1 MNIFN
6 YPRNLVQQKFQKGVM
21 KGTNANSQANNDQYS
36 CDQNSH
42 ASSGQQDANCHQSKG
57 AGCGQGSSSGNGDS
71 GLGYYPVPGLHFRN
85 LQKSSCQT
93 QDNGHKQGG
102 RMSHPCG
109 EKPSTPTPTPTPTPT
124 YPKVQGSLNISGDPD
139 IRVTTPGVTVN
150 PISFTGPVGVS
161 QNLLSDPDN
170 GFNMAVQLHQV
181 NEAGN
186 VGIQDVTFSVNNHQV
201 QFANN
206 GDLVID
212 GAVQGNIGDA
222 GFINEIDLGNGNFI
236 KTALAE
242 DGGGTQTER
251 FVLDTPE
258 YEVTAAKR
266 QPTNTLPYYDVNIA
280 ERTNNAADNATGV
293 DLLGQGATGIDDLL
307 RQEPL

>member
-1 MNIFN
+1 M
-6 YPRNLVQQKFQKGVM
+6 
-21 KGTNANSQANNDQYS
+21 
-36 CDQNSH
+36 
-42 ASSGQQDANCHQSKG
+42 
-57 AGCGQGSSSGNGDS
+57 
-71 GLGYYPVPGLHFRN
+71 
-85 LQKSSCQT
+85 
-93 QDNGHKQGG
+93 
-102 RMSHPCG
+102 
-109 EKPSTPTPTPTPTPT
+109 
-124 YPKVQGSLNISGDPD
+124 
-139 IRVTTPGVTVN
+139 TTPGVTLN

-170 GFNMAVQLHQV
+170 NFNVAVQLHQV
-181 NEAGN
+181 NEVGN
-186 VGIQDVTFSVNNHQV
+186 VGIQDVTFFVNNHQV

-222 GFINEIDLGNGNFI
+222 GFINAIDLGNGSFV

-242 DGGGTQTER
+242 DGGGVQTER

-266 QPTNTLPYYDVNIA
+266 QPTNTLPYFDVNIA

-307 RQEPL
+307 RQEPT